1 MRTPRRAR
9 AIDAVVFDIGGVLI
23 DWNPRHLFRKLF
35 PHDEAG
41 MERFL
46 ANVCTPDWNAE
57 QDRGRPFA
65 DGIAQLK
72 ARHPDRAPLIEAYRE
87 RWIEML
93 DGAIAGSVE
102 ILAELRERGVPLY
115 VLSNWSAETFPEA
128 KARFDFLS
136 WFRGVVISGEVG
148 IAKPERA
155 IFQLLCDRFQL
166 APETT
171 LFIDDVAPNVDAARE
186 LGFAATLFRDAA
198 GLRNAIAST
207 GLLDG

>member
-1 MRTPRRAR
+1 MRTSGRAR
-9 AIDAVVFDIGGVLI
+9 AIAAVVFDIGGVLI

-65 DGIAQLK
+65 DGIAQLT

-186 LGFAATLFRDAA
+186 LGFAAALFRDAA
-198 GLRNAIAST
+198 GLRNALAST
-207 GLLDG
+207 GLLDR

>member
-9 AIDAVVFDIGGVLI
+9 AIDAVVFDIGGVLL

-46 ANVCTPDWNAE
+46 ADVCTPEWNAE

-65 DGIAQLK
+65 KGIAQLK

-93 DGAIAGSVE
+93 DG
-102 ILAELRERGVPLY
+102 
-115 VLSNWSAETFPEA
+115 
-128 KARFDFLS
+128 
-136 WFRGVVISGEVG
+136 
-148 IAKPERA
+148 
-155 IFQLLCDRFQL
+155 
-166 APETT
+166 
-171 LFIDDVAPNVDAARE
+171 DAASRSRGARVSGSRPR
-186 LGFAATLFRDAA
+186 LMPIRRG
-198 GLRNAIAST
+198 AS
-207 GLLDG
+207 GRR

>member
-1 MRTPRRAR
+1 MRTSGRAR
-9 AIDAVVFDIGGVLI
+9 AIEAVVFDIGGVLI

-41 MERFL
+41 MEQFL
-46 ANVCTPDWNAE
+46 ANVCTPEWNAE

-65 DGIAQLK
+65 EGIAQLK

-115 VLSNWSAETFPEA
+115 GLSNWSAETYPEA
-128 KARFDFLS
+128 KARFDFLF

-148 IAKPERA
+148 IAKPDRT

-166 APETT
+166 APQTT
-171 LFIDDVAPNVDAARE
+171 LFVDDMAPNVDAARE
-186 LGFAATLFRDAA
+186 LGFAAALFRDAA
-198 GLRNAIAST
+198 GLRDAIASA
-207 GLLDG
+207 GLLDA

>member
-1 MRTPRRAR
+1 MRPSGRAR
-9 AIDAVVFDIGGVLI
+9 AIEAVVFDIGGVLI
-23 DWNPRHLFRKLF
+23 DWNPRHRFRKLF

-41 MERFL
+41 MEQFL
-46 ANVCTPDWNAE
+46 ANVCTPEWNAE

-65 DGIAQLK
+65 EGIAQLK

-93 DGAIAGSVE
+93 GGAIAGSVE

-115 VLSNWSAETFPEA
+115 VLSNGSAETYPEA
-128 KARFDFLS
+128 KTRFDFLS

-148 IAKPERA
+148 ITKPDRA
-155 IFQLLCDRFQL
+155 IFQLLCDRFDL

-171 LFIDDVAPNVDAARE
+171 LFVDDMAPNVDAARE
-186 LGFAATLFRDAA
+186 LGFSAAFFRDAA
-198 GLRNAIAST
+198 GLRNAIASA

>member
-1 MRTPRRAR
+1 MTTSGRAR
-9 AIDAVVFDIGGVLI
+9 AIEAVVFDIGGVLI

-35 PHDEAG
+35 PRDEAG

-46 ANVCTPDWNAE
+46 AKVCTPEWNAE
-57 QDRGRPFA
+57 LDRGRPFA
-65 DGIAQLK
+65 EGIAQLK
-72 ARHPDRAPLIEAYRE
+72 AIHPDCAPLIEAYRE
-87 RWIEML
+87 RWMEML

-102 ILAELRERGVPLY
+102 ILAALRERGVPLY

-136 WFRGVVISGEVG
+136 WFRGIVISGDVG
-148 IAKPERA
+148 ITKPDRA

-171 LFIDDVAPNVDAARE
+171 LFIDDVGPNVEAARE
-186 LGFAATLFRDAA
+186 LGFSATLFRDAE
-198 GLRNAIAST
+198 GLRSAIAST